1 MSKIRSIVAA
11 ALVCAAGMSM
21 ALRRDD
27 AGRAA
32 RWGRTEGRLMT
43 HDVFCEYCG
52 DCRDCSEDD
61 YCIAAEEGKHYFA
74 VYESS
79 HSVKS

>member
-1 MSKIRSIVAA
+1 MSKIRSGRVG
-11 ALVCAAGMSM
+11 CAAGMSM
-21 ALRRDD
+21 AQDVTTQGGRRD
-27 AGRAA
+27 G
-32 RWGRTEGRLMT
+32 GRTEGRLMT

-52 DCRDCSEDD
+52 DCWDCSEDD
-61 YCIAAEEGKHYFA
+61 YCIVAEEGKHYFA

>member
-1 MSKIRSIVAA
+1 MSKIRSIAA
-11 ALVCAAGMSM
+11 DRVGLGRWHQHGAKPDDAERAAG
-21 ALRRDD
+21 
-27 AGRAA
+27 
-32 RWGRTEGRLMT
+32 WGRTEGRMMT

-79 HSVKS
+79 HSVK

>member
-1 MSKIRSIVAA
+1 MSKIPSIVA
-11 ALVCAAGMSM
+11 
-21 ALRRDD
+21 
-27 AGRAA
+27 
-32 RWGRTEGRLMT
+32 

>member
-1 MSKIRSIVAA
+1 MSEIRSIVAA

-21 ALRRDD
+21 AQDVTTQGGRRDG
-27 AGRAA
+27 AEP
-32 RWGRTEGRLMT
+32 EGRLMT
-43 HDVFCEYCG
+43 HDVFCESCG

-79 HSVKS
+79 HFVKS